1 MKNPHEILNST
12 QADEIAEELSVEISP
27 SDLATRARKVV
38 RTTGFR
44 TLPVTRGGNLAGILR
59 LKDLLK
65 ITSAHSNI
73 KVSGLMRSSILTAT
87 PNWKAD
93 EVAEEAIEKDCHSV
107 PVIRSQSNKS
117 LVGLIRLEEI
127 LGEIAEACGED
138 PKVKEIMTRDTIT
151 IGPDDK
157 LSKVWNRMEESNIT
171 GIPVVKGK
179 KPVGMITRGD
189 IIKSGRARI
198 ASESKKG
205 RVPPKIKTIMQGPP
219 IKISPGDSIGE
230 AARTM
235 DEHSIGRL
243 PVSEGERLIGIV
255 DREDVIDPYL

>member
-1 MKNPHEILNST
+1 MKSPYEILNST
-12 QADEIAEELSVEISP
+12 RADEIAEKLPVEITP
-27 SDLATRARKVV
+27 SDLATKARKVI

-44 TLPVTRGGNLAGILR
+44 TLPVTRGGNLTGALR

-73 KVSGLMRSSILTAT
+73 KVSGLMRPSTLTVT

-93 EVAEEAIEKDCHSV
+93 EVARKAIEKDLHSV
-107 PVIRSQSNKS
+107 PVIKSQTNKS

-127 LGEIAEACGED
+127 LGEIAENCGEY
-138 PKVKEIMTRDTIT
+138 PKVEEIMTRDTIT
-151 IGPDDK
+151 TSPEDR
-157 LSKVWNRMEESNIT
+157 LSKVWNLMEKSNIT
-171 GIPVVKGK
+171 GVPVVKES

-198 ASESKKG
+198 ASESNKG
-205 RVPPKIKTIMQGPP
+205 RVPPKVKTIVQGPP
-219 IKISPGDSIGE
+219 VSVSPEDSIGE

-235 DEHSIGRL
+235 DKYSIGRL
-243 PVSEGERLIGIV
+243 PVTEDERLIGIV
-255 DREDVIDPYL
+255 DREDVIRPYL